1 MVFIY
6 GTVGWLQAGK
16 GDLKTHIDR
25 VANKYARKRNAFLV
39 NLADKA
45 RLKEAELLALIKT
58 IKIGSKDLIIVMS
71 VLVSALSSNLHAC
84 NWFEGEK
91 ERRQEEEIRVSFSG
105 YVLRYIQH
113 HHDFTAYFFPLR
125 KSITMVKSRY
135 A

>member
-6 GTVGWLQAGK
+6 GTVGRLQAGK

-39 NLADKA
+39 NLADKS

-58 IKIGSKDLIIVMS
+58 IKIGSKDLIIDMS

-84 NWFEGEK
+84 HLFEGEK
-91 ERRQEEEIRVSFSG
+91 ERRQEEEIRVCFSG
-105 YVLRYIQH
+105 YVLRYI
-113 HHDFTAYFFPLR
+113 
-125 KSITMVKSRY
+125 
-135 A
+135 